1 MGYQRKAQL
10 RSFTNKKGLR
20 YLLLTLGAVFLFAGF
35 FAAGVIVRW
44 HSLPAKND
52 AEYVALGSSFAAGPG
67 DVARSKGSLALC
79 FQSDANYPHLL
90 ARRYGLSL
98 YDATCSGATTDHILK
113 GGQWLQR
120 AQMDAVNP
128 NTKLVTITVGGND
141 VHYGGLFTAWACG
154 NAPSQT
160 PLSVRPLGWCK
171 VPEWDKVEKG
181 FEAFP
186 DHLRQIVA
194 EIHRRAPGA
203 HILFVDY
210 ATIFP
215 DTGTCER
222 LPLTAQ
228 QADTGR
234 EIAYRLRSIT
244 EQIARESN
252 SGLLKASE
260 VTHGHDVCSA
270 DPWVY
275 GYQFPTH
282 FLRFGPAP
290 FHPNEKA
297 MVAIADAAAQ
307 QLAPV
312 LQKIQA
318 AKEIDWSGSDFVR
331 RQGTHLSLAGKPYRF
346 GGMNIE
352 WLGLE
357 DYGPKGQVSP
367 HVPTDFEVED
377 ALSTAEEMGSRVVRS
392 QTMGDTVGCPACL
405 EPSLGK
411 FNDDEFRHMD
421 KVFASAARHH
431 IRLIVPLTGDCAAC
445 VQDGFLV
452 NTGMN
457 QYLEWLG
464 DSEQQQFYSDPRVV
478 AAYKNHIQAVLN
490 HINTITGIAYKDDPT
505 ILAWENCNLCSV
517 ESHIDKSG
525 KFQSDVDRQEL
536 RAAVAWVGE
545 IGRFIKSIDS
555 KHFYLDNSGFYRNA
569 PDVLDAPTVDAVGY
583 EYYPHW
589 RIATHLR
596 VNRALLM
603 SDAALISKHGKVD
616 MPVEIGWDRTN
627 WFFERSLRNVVMDI
641 EHNPSIAGDGFWAL
655 QAHASDHGWQTI
667 PVDDRSWKAMLF
679 GESGE
684 WWAMYYTGR
693 ETRINDAKDMAARA
707 QILRTHFYAM
717 AAVPVPPHRL
727 PPPPLITVAAQ
738 GVLQWRGSAGAV
750 SYDVEHADT
759 ESGPWKQMCARCVD
773 DSSARWS
780 APSPVA
786 GWYRITPYNV
796 DRIAGS
802 PSTPHQMR

>member
-1 MGYQRKAQL
+1 L
-10 RSFTNKKGLR
+10 
-20 YLLLTLGAVFLFAGF
+20 
-35 FAAGVIVRW
+35 
-44 HSLPAKND
+44 
-52 AEYVALGSSFAAGPG
+52 
-67 DVARSKGSLALC
+67 
-79 FQSDANYPHLL
+79 
-90 ARRYGLSL
+90 
-98 YDATCSGATTDHILK
+98 
-113 GGQWLQR
+113 
-120 AQMDAVNP
+120 DAVSP

-141 VHYGGLFTAWACG
+141 VHYGGLFTAWACA
-154 NAPSQT
+154 NQPSQT
-160 PLSVRPLGWCK
+160 PLVVRPLGWCK
-171 VPEWDKVEKG
+171 VPEWDKVEAG
-181 FEAFP
+181 FQALP

-194 EIHRRAPGA
+194 EIHRRAPEA

-215 DTGTCER
+215 DTGTCAR

-228 QADTGR
+228 QADSGR
-234 EIAYRLRSIT
+234 TIAYRLRSIT
-244 EQIARESN
+244 EQIARETN

-275 GYQFPTH
+275 GYEFPTH
-282 FLRFGPAP
+282 FLEFGPAP

-297 MVAIADAAAQ
+297 MVAIADATAN
-307 QLAPV
+307 QLTPV
-312 LQKIQA
+312 LQKIQS
-318 AKEIDWSGSDFVR
+318 AKEIGWNGSDFVQ

-346 GGMNIE
+346 GGMNVE

-357 DYGPKGQVSP
+357 DYGPKGDVTP
-367 HVPTDFEVED
+367 HIPTDFEVED

-431 IRLIVPLTGDCAAC
+431 IRLIVTLTGDCAAC
-445 VQDGFLV
+445 VQDGFVV

-464 DSEQQQFYSDPRVV
+464 DSEQAQFYSDPRII
-478 AAYKNHIQAVLN
+478 AAYKNHIQTLLN

-525 KFQSDVDRQEL
+525 KFQSAVDPHEL

-555 KHFYLDNSGFYRNA
+555 KHLYLDNSGFYRNA
-569 PDVLDAPTVDAVGY
+569 SDVLDAPPVDAVGY

-589 RIATHLR
+589 TLATHLR

-603 SDAALISKHGKVD
+603 SDAKLISQHGKVD

-627 WFFERSLRNVVMDI
+627 WIFERSLRKVVAEI
-641 EHNPSIAGDGFWAL
+641 ERTPSIAGDGFWAL
-655 QAHASDHGWQTI
+655 QAHASDHGWQPI

-693 ETRINDAKDMAARA
+693 ETRISAAKDMAARA
-707 QILRTHFYAM
+707 QILRAHFYAM

-727 PPPPLITVAAQ
+727 PPPPLITVADQ

-750 SYDVEHADT
+750 SYDVERADT
-759 ESGPWKQMCARCVD
+759 ESGPWKRMCARCVD
-773 DSSARWS
+773 DSSERWS
-780 APSPVA
+780 APSPFE
-786 GWYRITPYNV
+786 GWYRMTPYNV
-796 DRIAGS
+796 DGIAGS
-802 PSTPHQMR
+802 PSNPHQMR